1 MSSATLDKLAVATFN
16 LVSNERNLIV
26 YAIHKVAVVN
36 GREIQLKDLAPEDRN
51 ALFSFIGSV
60 ERELYEGRK

>member
-16 LVSNERNLIV
+16 LVSNGRNLIID
-26 YAIHKVAVVN
+26 AIHRVAVVN
-36 GREIQLKDLAPEDRN
+36 GREIKLKDLSPEDRN
-51 ALFSFIGSV
+51 ALFSFIGAV